1 MKPVTFHIRPPPP
14 PPCVTR
20 NGRMLENTH
29 VSVWLGPHDSVQLI
43 HGGPDPSGERNLK
56 VTLLEN
62 TVGNS
67 VFGTQKGMHICKL

>member
-1 MKPVTFHIRPPPP
+1 
-14 PPCVTR
+14 
-20 NGRMLENTH
+20 MLENTH

-43 HGGPDPSGERNLK
+43 HDGPDPSGERNLK

-67 VFGTQKGMHICKL
+67 VFGTQKSMHICKL

>member
-1 MKPVTFHIRPPPP
+1 
-14 PPCVTR
+14 
-20 NGRMLENTH
+20 MLENTH
-29 VSVWLGPHDSVQLI
+29 VSVWLGPYDSVQLI

-67 VFGTQKGMHICKL
+67 VFGTQKVMHSCKL